1 MHSFLKVVNYIWE
14 AAAMAHG
21 RVFSFG
27 PTFRAE
33 KSKTR
38 RHLIEFWMIE
48 PEMAF
53 TNHVESLEVQEQYVS
68 HVVKSV
74 LKIVN

>member
-1 MHSFLKVVNYIWE
+1 MKMHSFLKVVNYIWKRTE
-14 AAAMAHG
+14 WLM
-21 RVFSFG
+21 VFSFG
-27 PTFRAE
+27 PTFRVE